1 LAQKPAHKSSK
12 KTEEV
17 AAIDNTN
24 SVERSNIAEIASK
37 FEEES
42 REYEAQDK
50 NMYIEG
56 ENG

>member
-12 KTEEV
+12 KAEEV
-17 AAIDNTN
+17 ASIDNSD